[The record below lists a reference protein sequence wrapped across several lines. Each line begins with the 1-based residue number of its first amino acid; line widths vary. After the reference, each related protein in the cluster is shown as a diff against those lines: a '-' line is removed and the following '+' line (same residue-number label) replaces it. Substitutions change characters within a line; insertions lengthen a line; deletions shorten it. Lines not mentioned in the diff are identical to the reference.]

1 MQAAFHRILFATD
14 FSEAARMGQQYAM
27 ALAEIFNAEL
37 HAIHVVS
44 EDVFVPSP
52 EAAANWRQAEI
63 ERSRKQLVAEIGA
76 GHPATLDVCQG
87 GAVQEIL
94 KYATAQNIDLIV
106 IGTHGRTGLSH
117 LLLGSVAEKVV
128 RMATC
133 PVLTVHPKGKLT
145 DQKPEAE

>member
-1 MQAAFHRILFATD
+1 MNAAFHRILFATD
-14 FSEAARMGQQYAM
+14 FSQAARMGQQYAM

-44 EDVFVPSP
+44 EEVFVPSP
-52 EAAANWRQAEI
+52 EAAAIWLRGEV
-63 ERSRKQLVAEIGA
+63 ERSKQQLVTEIGS
-76 GHPATLDVCQG
+76 GHPATLEVCQG

-94 KYATAQNIDLIV
+94 KYATAQDIDLIV

-133 PVLTVHPKGKLT
+133 PVLTVHPSGKPT
-145 DQKPEAE
+145 DKQSTAE